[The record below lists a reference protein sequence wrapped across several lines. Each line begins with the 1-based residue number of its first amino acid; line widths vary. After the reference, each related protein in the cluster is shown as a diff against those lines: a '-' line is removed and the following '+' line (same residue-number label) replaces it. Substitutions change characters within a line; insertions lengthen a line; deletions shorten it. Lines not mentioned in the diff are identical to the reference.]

1 MQTRPLLSW
10 AVTSLVA
17 AAIVALTLT
26 PGVSVLDLTGV
37 DLWDKAQ
44 HALAFALLVL
54 PNACC
59 NRRALP
65 RTMLAAALLG
75 GVIEL
80 VQPMVGRQASWSDFA
95 ADLVG
100 VATGVALGTLVS
112 GSRFRLQSGRAG

>member
-80 VQPMVGRQASWSDFA
+80 VFRQRRRGPVGRLRGLGEIDAQKFAHQILQAVA
-95 ADLVG
+95 VG
-100 VATGVALGTLVS
+100 IG
-112 GSRFRLQSGRAG
+112 AGEL